1 MKGKDMEVNTLDIII
16 YFIKILIINMYTYYS
31 FKKITNI
38 KNLKNNIIWIIL
50 FDIIMTIICS
60 YIKFYI
66 NSFVTMI
73 ITYILYGCIIGIITK
88 NKIGYSIVITIIS
101 YAICLICLVISII
114 VVFLPYKVINI
125 ENKFLYLI
133 LILII
138 QFIILYKIFKI
149 KRFKNGFYF
158 LHRRLNNDFADIIML
173 NISIAVILVVCLLGM
188 IFEDIEEIRKNL
200 LISFIIL
207 GITMFIMIQKTLT
220 MYYKQKLLEDTLQE
234 YQKDI
239 KGKNT
244 EIEELR
250 KEKFNISKIT
260 HEFFN
265 RQKALE
271 LAVSNKTD
279 DIELINRIHNLT
291 EEYSTEISKIKTLDK
306 LQLTNIPEID
316 DMFKYMQKEC
326 FNNKIRFKLK
336 IEGNIYYLINNI
348 ISKNKLET
356 LIGDHIRDAINAV
369 NNNNIKNREIF
380 VILGIK
386 ENKYELCIYD
396 TGLEFEINTLLK
408 LGLENVTTNADKG
421 GKGIGFI
428 TTFETMKQTGASLII
443 EEFDKNNN
451 MPYTKAIRIR
461 FDNKNEYKICS
472 YRANEIKSMDI
483 NKRIIL
489 EQV

>member
-1 MKGKDMEVNTLDIII
+1 MLEDIII
-16 YFIKILIINMYTYYS
+16 YYLKILVLNIYVYYCFS
-31 FKKITNI
+31 RILNI
-38 KNLKNNIIWIIL
+38 KENKLKNKIIFIFINLIL
-50 FDIIMTIICS
+50 AGICT
-60 YIKFYI
+60 YIKFFINIFLSLIVLSVI
-66 NSFVTMI
+66 NSI
-73 ITYILYGCIIGIITK
+73 ILSVLYKENLGISFIATL
-88 NKIGYSIVITIIS
+88 IS
-101 YAICLICLVISII
+101 YAISVTCLGISVIFSY
-114 VVFLPYKVINI
+114 LPYRLLNI
-125 ENKFLYLI
+125 ENNFINLLF
-133 LILII
+133 ILII
-138 QFIILYKIFKI
+138 QFILLYSLLKIEK
-149 KRFKNGFYF
+149 FKNGFDF

-239 KGKNT
+239 KEKNT
-244 EIEELR
+244 EIEEL
-250 KEKFNISKIT
+250 KNEKFNISKIT

-271 LAVSNKTD
+271 LAVSNKTN
-279 DIELINRIHNLT
+279 DIELINRIQNLT

-396 TGLEFEINTLLK
+396 TGLEFEIDTLLK

-443 EEFDKNNN
+443 EEFNKSTNIS
-451 MPYTKAIRIR
+451 YTKAIRIR

-483 NKRIIL
+483 NKRIII
-489 EQV
+489 EQL